1 MTAARASF
9 VVVRG
14 VVSAYKEQMHSVR
27 VDRQTGYGRINT
39 TPELWLRDKDGKEY
53 RYQGV
58 MFEAAQPGHDVAV
71 IANRASGKP
80 VAFANFTTG
89 VVQDGDEMTV
99 STSISSTLVSTFG
112 FSVLFALPGL
122 IPWLLITETIGLGDK
137 AFTTSGIQLYIL
149 VLAVSVYAGLQVWS
163 RHYRERTATT
173 RAEIDR
179 MLSQLQT
186 TES

>member
-1 MTAARASF
+1 MTAAGASF
-9 VVVRG
+9 SVVRG
-14 VVSAYKEQMHSVR
+14 VVSACKEQMHSVR

-39 TPELWLRDKDGKEY
+39 TPELWLRDKNGKEY
-53 RYQGV
+53 RYQGI

-71 IANRASGKP
+71 IAKRTSGKP

-99 STSISSTLVSTFG
+99 STSMSATLVSTFG

-122 IPWLLITETIGLGDK
+122 IPWLFVAETIGLGDK
-137 AFTTSGIQLYIL
+137 AFTAGGLQIYIL
-149 VLAVSVYAGLQVWS
+149 VLAASVYVGLKVWS
-163 RHYRERTATT
+163 KSYRERTEHA

-179 MLSQLQT
+179 LLSQAQAG
-186 TES
+186 ES